1 MPCLLIIGCPNITAK
16 PVSGHF
22 VLIYNTAEEL
32 IMQIFDISLG
42 IHPGL
47 PVWPGDPPLVLER
60 IATIG
65 DESVV
70 NVSRMASGVHIGTHV
85 DAPLHFIEGGASI
98 DQLDPAIFIGPAY
111 VAEFEVHDHLDRTIF
126 EAAEIPP
133 GVTRLLLKTPNS
145 QYWRQAEQK
154 FEESFL
160 AVSAE
165 GADWLVEAGVRLV
178 GVDYLSV
185 APFHDSV
192 PTHTRLLSEGIV
204 VIEGLDLS
212 SVEAGWYTLY
222 CLPLKLIGSEGAQA
236 RAILAREG

>member
-1 MPCLLIIGCPNITAK
+1 
-16 PVSGHF
+16 
-22 VLIYNTAEEL
+22 
-32 IMQIFDISLG
+32 MQIYDISLG

-47 PVWPGDPPLVLER
+47 PVWPGDPPVVLER

-65 DESVV
+65 DDSTN
-70 NVSRMASGVHIGTHV
+70 NVSRFASSVHVGTHV
-85 DAPLHFIEGGASI
+85 DAPLHFIDGGASI
-98 DQLDPAIFIGPAY
+98 DELDPAIFIGPAY
-111 VAEFEVHDHLDRTIF
+111 VAEFEVDEHLDRRMF
-126 EAAEIPP
+126 EAAGIPP
-133 GVTRLLLKTPNS
+133 GVIRLLLKTPNS
-145 QYWRQAEQK
+145 NYWQRGHQE

-160 AVSAE
+160 AVSAG

-222 CLPLKLIGSEGAQA
+222 CLPLKLVGSEGAPA
-236 RAILAREG
+236 RAILAREE